1 MHICEH
7 YLWLSVNKIRD
18 VSQLAGVFPPSLC
31 AVYVLNIL
39 FLNVCILLTQDNVLN
54 KHFYQAAIIACRLLF
69 TDSIYF

>member
-1 MHICEH
+1 MHICESN
-7 YLWLSVNKIRD
+7 LWLSVNKITD
-18 VSQLAGVFPPSLC
+18 VSQLAAPPPSLC

-39 FLNVCILLTQDNVLN
+39 FLNVYFLHKRINMLN